1 MLHQINLLPWRDEI
15 RAQHKKRFVHL
26 VILGVII
33 ALGGQWAVG
42 NYFHDQQAK
51 QQERL
56 NYLNQYIA
64 ELDRQIQ
71 SLKVAE
77 QEHKAILTRL
87 DVVESLQLGRNK
99 TTDFM
104 NLMPELIPEG
114 VYVDKIK
121 MNGQEI
127 EMSGISDSTARLATM
142 LDNLERSD
150 SLEGV
155 EMHSIVHNRKRFNKE
170 FQTFKVSFVF
180 SPVLLEGTTA
190 HRKGK
195 GLTMG
200 SFQSMMSLQ
209 ELDIDEITEWPLL
222 PQLLVILVLMILI
235 QGVGTWLY
243 VLPLDDE
250 LQQMKQQ
257 EQTLKTTLRIKAN
270 KVAALPKLQSQ
281 LDELTSRY
289 DYLLEQLPVQKELA
303 SMLAS
308 VNELGL
314 DNSLTFTRI
323 DWGQKQNK
331 EFLYRLPLNIEL
343 TGDYHE
349 IGDFSAAIAKLPR
362 IISFDDVNWQRVS
375 QESSTLHFRVRAY
388 TYQFKSEVNDETQ

>member
-1 MLHQINLLPWRDEI
+1 MANL
-15 RAQHKKRFVHL
+15 Q
-26 VILGVII
+26 
-33 ALGGQWAVG
+33 
-42 NYFHDQQAK
+42 N
-51 QQERL
+51 
-56 NYLNQYIA
+56 
-64 ELDRQIQ
+64 
-71 SLKVAE
+71 
-77 QEHKAILTRL
+77 LTSFQDL
-87 DVVESLQLGRNK
+87 DV
-99 TTDFM
+99 
-104 NLMPELIPEG
+104 
-114 VYVDKIK
+114 
-121 MNGQEI
+121 
-127 EMSGISDSTARLATM
+127 
-142 LDNLERSD
+142 
-150 SLEGV
+150 
-155 EMHSIVHNRKRFNKE
+155 
-170 FQTFKVSFVF
+170 
-180 SPVLLEGTTA
+180 
-190 HRKGK
+190 
-195 GLTMG
+195 
-200 SFQSMMSLQ
+200 
-209 ELDIDEITEWPLL
+209 DEITEWPLL
-222 PQLLVILVLMILI
+222 PQLLVILVLMVLI

>member
-1 MLHQINLLPWRDEI
+1 MASFQNM
-15 RAQHKKRFVHL
+15 A
-26 VILGVII
+26 
-33 ALGGQWAVG
+33 
-42 NYFHDQQAK
+42 
-51 QQERL
+51 
-56 NYLNQYIA
+56 
-64 ELDRQIQ
+64 
-71 SLKVAE
+71 SL
-77 QEHKAILTRL
+77 QGL
-87 DVVESLQLGRNK
+87 DV
-99 TTDFM
+99 
-104 NLMPELIPEG
+104 
-114 VYVDKIK
+114 
-121 MNGQEI
+121 
-127 EMSGISDSTARLATM
+127 
-142 LDNLERSD
+142 
-150 SLEGV
+150 
-155 EMHSIVHNRKRFNKE
+155 
-170 FQTFKVSFVF
+170 
-180 SPVLLEGTTA
+180 
-190 HRKGK
+190 
-195 GLTMG
+195 
-200 SFQSMMSLQ
+200 
-209 ELDIDEITEWPLL
+209 DEITEWPLL
-222 PQLLVILVLMILI
+222 PQLLVILVLMVLI

-281 LDELTSRY
+281 LDELTIRY

-314 DNSLTFTRI
+314 DNSLNFTRI

-343 TGDYHE
+343 TGEYHE

-388 TYQFKSEVNDETQ
+388 TYQFKSEVNDESQ

>member
-1 MLHQINLLPWRDEI
+1 MANLQNR
-15 RAQHKKRFVHL
+15 
-26 VILGVII
+26 
-33 ALGGQWAVG
+33 
-42 NYFHDQQAK
+42 
-51 QQERL
+51 
-56 NYLNQYIA
+56 
-64 ELDRQIQ
+64 
-71 SLKVAE
+71 
-77 QEHKAILTRL
+77 
-87 DVVESLQLGRNK
+87 
-99 TTDFM
+99 
-104 NLMPELIPEG
+104 
-114 VYVDKIK
+114 
-121 MNGQEI
+121 
-127 EMSGISDSTARLATM
+127 ISWQ
-142 LDNLERSD
+142 
-150 SLEGV
+150 
-155 EMHSIVHNRKRFNKE
+155 NR
-170 FQTFKVSFVF
+170 
-180 SPVLLEGTTA
+180 
-190 HRKGK
+190 
-195 GLTMG
+195 
-200 SFQSMMSLQ
+200 MSLQ
-209 ELDIDEITEWPLL
+209 DLDVDEITEWPLL
-222 PQLLVILVLMILI
+222 PQLLVILVLIVLI
-235 QGVGTWLY
+235 QGVGTWFY

-257 EQTLKTTLRIKAN
+257 EHTLKTTLRIKAN

-281 LDELTSRY
+281 LEELTSRY

>member
-1 MLHQINLLPWRDEI
+1 MANFQ
-15 RAQHKKRFVHL
+15 
-26 VILGVII
+26 
-33 ALGGQWAVG
+33 
-42 NYFHDQQAK
+42 
-51 QQERL
+51 
-56 NYLNQYIA
+56 
-64 ELDRQIQ
+64 
-71 SLKVAE
+71 
-77 QEHKAILTRL
+77 
-87 DVVESLQLGRNK
+87 NK
-99 TTDFM
+99 
-104 NLMPELIPEG
+104 
-114 VYVDKIK
+114 
-121 MNGQEI
+121 
-127 EMSGISDSTARLATM
+127 ISWQ
-142 LDNLERSD
+142 
-150 SLEGV
+150 
-155 EMHSIVHNRKRFNKE
+155 NR
-170 FQTFKVSFVF
+170 
-180 SPVLLEGTTA
+180 
-190 HRKGK
+190 
-195 GLTMG
+195 
-200 SFQSMMSLQ
+200 MSLQ
-209 ELDIDEITEWPLL
+209 DLDVDEITEWPLL
-222 PQLLVILVLMILI
+222 PQLLVILVLIVLI

-243 VLPLDDE
+243 VLPLDEE

>member
-1 MLHQINLLPWRDEI
+1 MANL
-15 RAQHKKRFVHL
+15 Q
-26 VILGVII
+26 
-33 ALGGQWAVG
+33 
-42 NYFHDQQAK
+42 
-51 QQERL
+51 
-56 NYLNQYIA
+56 
-64 ELDRQIQ
+64 
-71 SLKVAE
+71 
-77 QEHKAILTRL
+77 
-87 DVVESLQLGRNK
+87 NK
-99 TTDFM
+99 
-104 NLMPELIPEG
+104 
-114 VYVDKIK
+114 
-121 MNGQEI
+121 
-127 EMSGISDSTARLATM
+127 ISWQ
-142 LDNLERSD
+142 
-150 SLEGV
+150 
-155 EMHSIVHNRKRFNKE
+155 NR
-170 FQTFKVSFVF
+170 
-180 SPVLLEGTTA
+180 
-190 HRKGK
+190 
-195 GLTMG
+195 
-200 SFQSMMSLQ
+200 MSLQ
-209 ELDIDEITEWPLL
+209 DLDVDEITEWPLL
-222 PQLLVILVLMILI
+222 PQLLVILVLIVLI

-257 EQTLKTTLRIKAN
+257 EQTLKATLRIKAN
-270 KVAALPKLQSQ
+270 KVAVLPKLQSQ

-314 DNSLTFTRI
+314 DNKLTFTRI

>member
-1 MLHQINLLPWRDEI
+1 
-15 RAQHKKRFVHL
+15 
-26 VILGVII
+26 
-33 ALGGQWAVG
+33 
-42 NYFHDQQAK
+42 
-51 QQERL
+51 
-56 NYLNQYIA
+56 
-64 ELDRQIQ
+64 
-71 SLKVAE
+71 
-77 QEHKAILTRL
+77 
-87 DVVESLQLGRNK
+87 
-99 TTDFM
+99 
-104 NLMPELIPEG
+104 
-114 VYVDKIK
+114 
-121 MNGQEI
+121 
-127 EMSGISDSTARLATM
+127 
-142 LDNLERSD
+142 
-150 SLEGV
+150 
-155 EMHSIVHNRKRFNKE
+155 
-170 FQTFKVSFVF
+170 
-180 SPVLLEGTTA
+180 
-190 HRKGK
+190 
-195 GLTMG
+195 
-200 SFQSMMSLQ
+200 MSLQ
-209 ELDIDEITEWPLL
+209 DLDVDEITEWPLL
-222 PQLLVILVLMILI
+222 PQLLMILVLIVLI
-235 QGVGTWLY
+235 QGIGTWLY
-243 VLPLDDE
+243 VLPLDEE
-250 LQQMKQQ
+250 LQLMKQQ

>member
-1 MLHQINLLPWRDEI
+1 MANLQNR
-15 RAQHKKRFVHL
+15 
-26 VILGVII
+26 
-33 ALGGQWAVG
+33 
-42 NYFHDQQAK
+42 
-51 QQERL
+51 
-56 NYLNQYIA
+56 
-64 ELDRQIQ
+64 
-71 SLKVAE
+71 
-77 QEHKAILTRL
+77 
-87 DVVESLQLGRNK
+87 
-99 TTDFM
+99 
-104 NLMPELIPEG
+104 
-114 VYVDKIK
+114 
-121 MNGQEI
+121 
-127 EMSGISDSTARLATM
+127 ISWQ
-142 LDNLERSD
+142 
-150 SLEGV
+150 
-155 EMHSIVHNRKRFNKE
+155 NR
-170 FQTFKVSFVF
+170 
-180 SPVLLEGTTA
+180 
-190 HRKGK
+190 
-195 GLTMG
+195 
-200 SFQSMMSLQ
+200 MSLQ
-209 ELDIDEITEWPLL
+209 DLDVDEITEWPLL
-222 PQLLVILVLMILI
+222 PQLLVILVLIVLI

-270 KVAALPKLQSQ
+270 KVAALPQLQSQ

-314 DNSLTFTRI
+314 DNALTFTRI

-388 TYQFKSEVNDETQ
+388 TYQFKSEVNDESQ

>member
-1 MLHQINLLPWRDEI
+1 MANFQNRISWQNRM
-15 RAQHKKRFVHL
+15 
-26 VILGVII
+26 IL
-33 ALGGQWAVG
+33 Q
-42 NYFHDQQAK
+42 D
-51 QQERL
+51 
-56 NYLNQYIA
+56 
-64 ELDRQIQ
+64 
-71 SLKVAE
+71 
-77 QEHKAILTRL
+77 L
-87 DVVESLQLGRNK
+87 DV
-99 TTDFM
+99 
-104 NLMPELIPEG
+104 
-114 VYVDKIK
+114 
-121 MNGQEI
+121 
-127 EMSGISDSTARLATM
+127 
-142 LDNLERSD
+142 
-150 SLEGV
+150 
-155 EMHSIVHNRKRFNKE
+155 
-170 FQTFKVSFVF
+170 
-180 SPVLLEGTTA
+180 
-190 HRKGK
+190 
-195 GLTMG
+195 
-200 SFQSMMSLQ
+200 
-209 ELDIDEITEWPLL
+209 DEITEWPLL
-222 PQLLVILVLMILI
+222 PQLLVILALIILI

-257 EQTLKTTLRIKAN
+257 EQILKATLRIKAN

-314 DNSLTFTRI
+314 DNKLTFTRI

-331 EFLYRLPLNIEL
+331 VFLYRLPLNIEL

-388 TYQFKSEVNDETQ
+388 TYQFKSEVSDETQ

>member
-1 MLHQINLLPWRDEI
+1 MANLQNWMSFQD
-15 RAQHKKRFVHL
+15 
-26 VILGVII
+26 
-33 ALGGQWAVG
+33 
-42 NYFHDQQAK
+42 
-51 QQERL
+51 
-56 NYLNQYIA
+56 
-64 ELDRQIQ
+64 
-71 SLKVAE
+71 
-77 QEHKAILTRL
+77 L
-87 DVVESLQLGRNK
+87 DV
-99 TTDFM
+99 
-104 NLMPELIPEG
+104 
-114 VYVDKIK
+114 
-121 MNGQEI
+121 
-127 EMSGISDSTARLATM
+127 
-142 LDNLERSD
+142 
-150 SLEGV
+150 
-155 EMHSIVHNRKRFNKE
+155 
-170 FQTFKVSFVF
+170 
-180 SPVLLEGTTA
+180 
-190 HRKGK
+190 
-195 GLTMG
+195 
-200 SFQSMMSLQ
+200 
-209 ELDIDEITEWPLL
+209 DEITEWPLL
-222 PQLLVILVLMILI
+222 PQLLVILVLMVLI